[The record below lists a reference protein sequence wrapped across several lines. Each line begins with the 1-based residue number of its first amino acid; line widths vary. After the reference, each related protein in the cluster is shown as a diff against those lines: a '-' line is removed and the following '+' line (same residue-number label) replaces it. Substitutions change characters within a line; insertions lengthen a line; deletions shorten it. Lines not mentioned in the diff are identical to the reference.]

1 MVTRVPS
8 GIDADTL
15 RFFEIHEARVHAIP
29 GREIRDLGDA
39 ILLRDR
45 IDREP
50 FWNRVVAIRWPDAVD
65 AFDRRVAE
73 ILALFAGLDRVPHIW
88 PRPTLNEPADLIERL
103 AGHGFVDVGGAI
115 TMLLAAPDRVL
126 AAASGPLPSGVTIE
140 PLDAIP
146 DDRRDRAAADLTL
159 VLTESFDVEPER
171 RAAVE
176 LETLAMFEHPE
187 IHAVLVRVDGE
198 PAAAAKRSTFDGA
211 TYISSVGTRPTFR
224 GRGLGRIATAA
235 VAADAEH
242 DDSQWTYL
250 AVMDGNDAAIG
261 MYDKLGFARIGGVS
275 PDLILA

>member
-8 GIDADTL
+8 DIDAATL

-50 FWNRVVAIRWPDAVD
+50 FWNRVVAITWPDASD

-88 PRPTLNEPADLIERL
+88 PRPTLNQPLDLVERL
-103 AGHGFVDVGGAI
+103 RGHGFIDVGGAI

-126 AAASGPLPSGVTIE
+126 AAVSEPLPPGVTIE
-140 PLDAIP
+140 PLDDLAG
-146 DDRRDRAAADLTL
+146 DRRDRAAADLAL
-159 VLTESFDVEPER
+159 VLTESFEVEPDR

-187 IHAVLVRVDGE
+187 VHAVLVRVDGE
-198 PAAAAKRSTFDGA
+198 PAAAAKRATFDGA
-211 TYISSVGTRPTFR
+211 TYISSVGTRPAFR
-224 GRGLGRIATAA
+224 GRGLGRIATAT
-235 VAADAEH
+235 VAADATRDE
-242 DDSQWTYL
+242 SEWTYL
-250 AVMDGNDAAIG
+250 AVMDGNDAAIAL
-261 MYDKLGFARIGGVS
+261 YDKLGFARIGGVS
-275 PDLILA
+275 PDLILG